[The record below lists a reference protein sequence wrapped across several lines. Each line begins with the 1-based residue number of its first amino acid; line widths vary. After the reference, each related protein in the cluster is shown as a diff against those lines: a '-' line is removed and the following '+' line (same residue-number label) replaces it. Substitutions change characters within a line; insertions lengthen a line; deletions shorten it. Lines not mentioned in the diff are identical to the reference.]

1 MAGGAHYA
9 ATEKRPPTVSG
20 RCRCSQPN
28 RAPPAMHPPCAHKP
42 YLIRKPC
49 TCTPQALSDLQA
61 YDHADERQH
70 AVRPLAGA
78 EAGAPPRA
86 RLHTHNTSL
95 GTSFGSHPVHTAP
108 RTHTP
113 SRHLLSP
120 LTQTP
125 RTCRQRSVPR
135 VSGRSPSSASPP
147 PSAPPLP
154 SPAWRA
160 SWRRLTTPSQ
170 SRRSG
175 CRCSWP
181 PAHARASATRG
192 VAGLLAT

>member
-1 MAGGAHYA
+1 MWCVCALGGVPLVNVCIRCNHCTGLTSGGYIFEEKDGCPLTSPEPVTMLLQLYVVNMLVAALYA

-120 LTQTP
+120 LTH
-125 RTCRQRSVPR
+125 R
-135 VSGRSPSSASPP
+135 PP
-147 PSAPPLP
+147 GPHL
-154 SPAWRA
+154 
-160 SWRRLTTPSQ
+160 
-170 SRRSG
+170 
-175 CRCSWP
+175 
-181 PAHARASATRG
+181 
-192 VAGLLAT
+192 